1 MALAGML
8 NTDEEAL
15 ICDMAE
21 TYHVF
26 DYKAL
31 PVRMAALLASG
42 LRDNS
47 RIKMKIS
54 GQKASNE
61 TILTA
66 MAVDRLGQLV
76 WLSTEDGHK
85 GINRPPLITPQ
96 LIREDEKDTL
106 TFDSIEEFEEKRKEI
121 LKKGGSTWQQ
131 N

>member
-1 MALAGML
+1 MTLAGML
-8 NTDEEAL
+8 NTDEEAF

-31 PVRMAALLASG
+31 PVRTAALLASG

-54 GQKASNE
+54 GQEAPNE
-61 TILTA
+61 TILLA
-66 MAVDRLGQLV
+66 MTVDRLGQLV
-76 WLSTEDGHK
+76 WLNTEDGHK
-85 GINRPPLITPQ
+85 GVNRPALITPQ
-96 LIREDEKDTL
+96 LCKSGEKDTL
-106 TFDSIEEFEEKRKEI
+106 AFDSIEEFEKKRKEI